1 LYTVPASRIN
11 VQIER
16 SMENHEEIIGASAW
30 SPLELGT
37 WIGKSQAFGAIAKSC
52 TGAEAACLKQIRDQ
66 RSYESLGL
74 TWEQFCPQH
83 IGISRLSADRLIGR
97 LEEFGE
103 PYFQLAGITR
113 ISAESFRLL
122 APAVTEEGIEVDGA
136 VIPITAENANR
147 IRAAV
152 QTLRERLLKA
162 EEATPAPAIS
172 MLVARM
178 DAWYEEVSRMAGRPL
193 LDAGDKTA
201 LQGLVQYSLDKLR
214 RLAASPGLA
223 R

>member
-1 LYTVPASRIN
+1 
-11 VQIER
+11 
-16 SMENHEEIIGASAW
+16 
-30 SPLELGT
+30 
-37 WIGKSQAFGAIAKSC
+37 
-52 TGAEAACLKQIRDQ
+52 
-66 RSYESLGL
+66 L

-113 ISAESFRLL
+113 ISAESFRLI

-152 QTLRERLLKA
+152 QTLRARLHRA

-178 DAWYEEVSRMAGRPL
+178 DAWYEEVSRMADRPL

-201 LQGLVQYSLDKLR
+201 LKGLVQYSLDKLR